1 MAFDEDGLKEIRDL
15 LMRIDIR
22 LELLDRKIADLENRL
37 LDRER
42 KDKYNPTRW
51 PEPGDPRQ
59 WKLDKRYRDP
69 RLSDYHDPKD
79 KRTEGSP

>member
-22 LELLDRKIADLENRL
+22 LELLDRKIADLESRL

-42 KDKYNPTRW
+42 KDKYNPSRW
-51 PEPGDPRQ
+51 PDPVGDPRQ
-59 WKLDKRYRDP
+59 WKLDKRYRAP
-69 RLSDYHDPKD
+69 RLSDYNDD
-79 KRTEGSP
+79 ERTEDSP